1 MLSYLHREPGFY
13 RRTAALA
20 LPIMLQNL
28 ITNSMGLLDTFM
40 VGLLGELPLAAVTL
54 ANIPCF
60 VILFVV
66 FGIQSGC
73 SILICQNW
81 GKRDLTAIQRVMGMG
96 TYCAG
101 AVTLLFALVMFFFP
115 QSFMSL
121 FGNDPEVVALAAQYA
136 RIIGFSYFVDS
147 FVQIYVGAHRSI
159 ENPRLG
165 LYILGVTVVSNTF
178 LNWVLIFGKLGAP
191 MMGVEGAALATLIAR
206 FLGVVIVV
214 VHALSGRYLKIS
226 PAAFFAPGS
235 VMARQFFRYATP
247 VIFNETTWG
256 LGTALYSTI
265 MGHMDNS
272 KEILAAYAIA
282 GNIDKVCTV
291 AVFAVA
297 ASAAITIGR
306 EIGAGNREKVYEIG
320 ACLNTVAALLGAVMS
335 AVLLVALKFLIIPY
349 LYPVFD
355 LSEAAASISTT
366 MLTVIFCFLTLRSF
380 NVTNIVGILR
390 GGGDVRPATI
400 IDTTPLWFVALPLT
414 AVAGLILRVDILWV
428 YLAMSMENLVK
439 AVWGFRRFRTGQ
451 WIHDLTIVSYQKD
464 ADA

>member
-1 MLSYLHREPGFY
+1 MFSYMHREPGFY
-13 RRTAALA
+13 RQTAALA

-28 ITNSMGLLDTFM
+28 ITNAMGLLDTFM

-60 VILFVV
+60 VILFVI

-73 SILICQNW
+73 SILISQNW
-81 GKRDLTAIQRVMGMG
+81 GKKDLTAIHRVMGMG
-96 TYCAG
+96 MYSAG
-101 AVTLLFALVMFFFP
+101 AVTLLFALVMFLIP
-115 QSFMSL
+115 QPFMSL
-121 FGNDPEVVALAAQYA
+121 FGNDPEVVALAADYA
-136 RIIGFSYFVDS
+136 RIIGFSHFADS

-191 MMGVEGAALATLIAR
+191 MMGVAGAALATLIAR
-206 FLGVVIVV
+206 CLGVVIVLI
-214 VHALSGRYLKIS
+214 HAFSGRYLKID
-226 PAAFFAPGS
+226 PAALFAPGA
-235 VMARQFFRYATP
+235 VMAKQFFRYATP

-265 MGHMDNS
+265 MGHMDGS

-297 ASAAITIGR
+297 AAAAITVGR
-306 EIGAGNREKVYEIG
+306 EIGAGRREQVYDMG
-320 ACLNTVAALLGAVMS
+320 ACLNTLAAVLGAVMS
-335 AVLLVALKFLIIPY
+335 VVLLVALKFLIVPY

-355 LSEAAASISTT
+355 LSATAASISTT
-366 MLTVIFCFLTLRSF
+366 MLTVVFCFLTLRSF

-400 IDTTPLWFVALPLT
+400 IDTVPLWFVALPLT
-414 AVAGLILRVDILWV
+414 ALAGLVFRMDILWV

-439 AVWGFRRFRTGQ
+439 AVWGVHRFRTGQ
-451 WIHDLTIVSYQKD
+451 WIHDLTVVSYQKD
-464 ADA
+464 GDA